1 MDECVKAG
9 DVCLSA
15 LRCLKQGDGSYAC
28 GYDAKGFKI
37 VGERD
42 ARTCADNEGKPTF
55 FCDNATTKIKLTC
68 AW

>member
-28 GYDAKGFKI
+28 GYDAKWFQ
-37 VGERD
+37 D
-42 ARTCADNEGKPTF
+42 CWRTRCEDL
-55 FCDNATTKIKLTC
+55 CRQ
-68 AW
+68 